1 MEVLLIVVYIFIL
14 IMYFGEIIIEWVYG
28 FGRKVDSYDKVG
40 FNLLFVLIR
49 FYFMKD
55 VMMIF

>member
-14 IMYFGEIIIEWVYG
+14 IMYIGEIIIEWVYG
-28 FGRKVDSYDKVG
+28 FGRKVGSYDKVG